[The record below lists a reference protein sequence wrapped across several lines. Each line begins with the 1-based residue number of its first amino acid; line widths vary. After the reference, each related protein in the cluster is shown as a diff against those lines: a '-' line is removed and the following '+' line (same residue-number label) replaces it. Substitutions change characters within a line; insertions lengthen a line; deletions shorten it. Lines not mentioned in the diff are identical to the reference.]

1 MEKSKAAQTSAVMIK
16 LPDFKVLLSV
26 YVTEKSKFAVPSNEM
41 HMFRKILTKLE
52 FLIFWGKDQLTSKQF
67 IFLSSVLVGISSAL
81 AVIVLKSFAHWVFSS
96 ATYINSI
103 LKLSFMNSLLPIIG
117 ILLTVFVVKKVLG
130 GTIEKGTSQI
140 LYAVAKKA
148 GIIPKKQMYAQIIT
162 SSLTVGLGGSAGLE
176 SPIVI
181 TGAAFGSN
189 YAQKYKLSYKERT
202 LLIGCGV
209 AAGIAAAFNAP
220 IAGVLFA
227 IEVLLVDVSISAFT
241 PIMIAAATGALVSAI
256 ALDESI
262 LLTFKQQQTF
272 NYHNIPYYLLL
283 GVFTGF
289 IAVFYSRNFQKTENF
304 FSRLRLGPYKKALFG
319 ASLLA
324 MIIFIF
330 PTLFGEGYESIR
342 VLSEKD
348 PGQLLENTLFSDFRN
363 NAWVLL
369 LFIGITMFLKAFA
382 TGITLGS
389 GGNGGNFAPSLFLG
403 SYTGFFFSKFLN
415 LTGLTK
421 LPVSNF
427 TMVGMAG
434 ILSGLFHAPLT
445 AIFLIAEITGGY
457 DLMIPLM
464 MVSSISFAISKKF
477 EKHSLD
483 VKSLAKKGHVF
494 TSNKD
499 TNILSTLDTEKIIQ
513 TDYITISPDE
523 NLEKLVELI
532 SHSNQVIFGVVN
544 NEDELLGTVYFNDIR
559 EIIFSNFK
567 VKYTPVRDIMSK
579 PEQVVSPT
587 DTMESVMDK
596 FEKSKIPFLP
606 VLKNGKYYG
615 FISKSVALE
624 AYREKLKSLTIE

>member
-1 MEKSKAAQTSAVMIK
+1 
-16 LPDFKVLLSV
+16 
-26 YVTEKSKFAVPSNEM
+26 
-41 HMFRKILTKLE
+41 MFRKYINKFEKTIVWSQSKLSE
-52 FLIFWGKDQLTSKQF
+52 KQF
-67 IFLSSVLVGISSAL
+67 IFLSSVLVGISAAF
-81 AVIVLKSFAHWVFSS
+81 AVIALKSFAHAVFSF
-96 ATYINSI
+96 ATDINKI
-103 LKLSFMNSLLPIIG
+103 LKLSFINSVLPIVG
-117 ILLTVFVVKKVLG
+117 ILLTIFVVKRVLG

-140 LYAVAKKA
+140 LYAVAKKSSV
-148 GIIPKKQMYAQIIT
+148 IPRKQMYAQIVT

-189 YAQKYKLSYKERT
+189 YAQRYKLSYKDRT

-241 PIMIAAATGALVSAI
+241 PIMISAATGALISEIV
-256 ALDESI
+256 LDESI
-262 LLTFKQQQTF
+262 LLNFKQQQSF
-272 NYHNIPYYLLL
+272 DYHNIPYYILL
-283 GVFTGF
+283 GIFAGF
-289 IAVFYSRNFQKTENF
+289 IAVYYSRNFQKAEHF
-304 FSRLRLGPYKKALFG
+304 FSKVKLSPYKKGLFG

-324 MIIFIF
+324 LIIFVF
-330 PTLFGEGYESIR
+330 PTLFGEGYESIKT
-342 VLSEKD
+342 LSEND

-363 NAWVLL
+363 NSWVLL
-369 LFIGITMFLKAFA
+369 LFVGATMLLKVFA

-403 SYTGFFFSKFLN
+403 SYAGFFFSKLIN
-415 LTGLTK
+415 LTGFTK
-421 LPVSNF
+421 LPISNF

-464 MVSSISFAISKKF
+464 IVSSISFAISKRF

-483 VKSLAKKGHVF
+483 VKNLARKGNAF

-499 TNILSTLDTEKIIQ
+499 TNILSTLDINKIIQ
-513 TDYITISPDE
+513 TDYLTVSSDG

-532 SHSNQVIFGVVN
+532 SHSNQVVFAVVD
-544 NEDELLGTVYFNDIR
+544 EKLELLGVIYFNDIR
-559 EIIFSNFK
+559 EIIFSAFK
-567 VKYTPVRDIMSK
+567 VKYTPIKEIMQTPK
-579 PEQVVSPT
+579 EIIYPT
-587 DTMESVMDK
+587 DSMETVMNK
-596 FEKSKIPFLP
+596 FENSKVAFLP
-606 VLKNGKYYG
+606 VIKNGKYFG
-615 FISKSVALE
+615 FISKSIALE
-624 AYREKLKSLTIE
+624 AYRSKLKSMTIE

>member
-1 MEKSKAAQTSAVMIK
+1 MFKKFFYKFEQLIVWAQSK
-16 LPDFKVLLSV
+16 
-26 YVTEKSKFAVPSNEM
+26 
-41 HMFRKILTKLE
+41 LTN
-52 FLIFWGKDQLTSKQF
+52 KQF
-67 IFLSSVLVGISSAL
+67 IFLSSVLVGISAAL
-81 AVIVLKSFAHWVFSS
+81 AVIVLKTFAHWVFAF
-96 ATYINSI
+96 ATRINKILNLNFIDSI
-103 LKLSFMNSLLPIIG
+103 LPILG

-148 GIIPKKQMYAQIIT
+148 SIIPKKQMYAQIVT

-189 YAQKYKLSYKERT
+189 YAQKYKLRYKDRT

-256 ALDESI
+256 ALDETI
-262 LLTFKQQQTF
+262 LLSFKQQQTF
-272 NYHNIPYYLLL
+272 NYHNIPYYVLL
-283 GVFTGF
+283 GLFTGF
-289 IAVFYSRNFQKTENF
+289 IAVYYSRNFQRVEHLF
-304 FSRLRLGPYKKALFG
+304 GRLRLSPYKKAFFG

-324 MIIFIF
+324 VLIFVF
-330 PTLFGEGYESIR
+330 PTLFGEGYESIKT
-342 VLSEKD
+342 LSESD
-348 PGQLLENTLFSDFRN
+348 PGQLLENTLFSGFRN
-363 NAWVLL
+363 NNWALL
-369 LFIGITMFLKAFA
+369 LFVGCAAMLKAFA
-382 TGITLGS
+382 TGITIGS

-403 SYTGFFFSKFLN
+403 SYVGFFFSKLLN
-415 LTGLTK
+415 LIGLAK

-464 MVSSISFAISKKF
+464 IVSSISFAISKRF
-477 EKHSLD
+477 EKHSMD
-483 VKSLAKKGHVF
+483 VKNLARKGNAF

-499 TNILSTLDTEKIIQ
+499 TNILSTIDTEKIIQ
-513 TDYITISPDE
+513 TDYLTVTADE
-523 NLEKLVELI
+523 NLEKLVDLI
-532 SHSNQVIFGVVN
+532 SHSNQVVFAVVN
-544 NEDELLGTVYFNDIR
+544 SDKELLGVIHFNDIR
-559 EIIFSNFK
+559 EIIFSTFK
-567 VKYTPVRDIMSK
+567 VKYTPVKEVMSAPK
-579 PEQVVSPT
+579 EIIYPT
-587 DTMESVMDK
+587 DSMETVMNK
-596 FEKSKIPFLP
+596 FETSKVAFLP

-615 FISKSVALE
+615 FISKSIALE
-624 AYREKLKSLTIE
+624 EYRSKLKSMTID